1 MYEPVNVSHGVMRA
15 ADGVITKFDV
25 ATAGTGVAMV
35 RFLCKTTQRERSPD
49 FTSIAQTSC
58 TASCG
63 RPIDVP
69 GLTP

>member
-1 MYEPVNVSHGVMRA
+1 MSAGVVRT

-35 RFLCKTTQRERSPD
+35 RFLCKTTRRERSPD

-58 TASCG
+58 TGFLPTA
-63 RPIDVP
+63 D
-69 GLTP
+69 